1 MYDGDKHY
9 EFTAFQYIHQ
19 NPLKANLVLN
29 MEKWLYSSYADYAGF
44 RNGSLCDKELA
55 FKLIGF
61 DKDNFV
67 EESYTEI
74 HENLI
79 PKLFYR
85 MDHW

>member
-44 RNGSLCDKELA
+44 RNGTLCDKELA
-55 FKLIGF
+55 F
-61 DKDNFV
+61 
-67 EESYTEI
+67 
-74 HENLI
+74 
-79 PKLFYR
+79 
-85 MDHW
+85 